1 MTNTIVQERFYH
13 EMQYQYGNGR
23 TFGSLQDRL
32 ADIKLDSAFATED
45 KKKGYVEEV
54 AQIKENLEYIPE
66 PKSLLGL
73 IAFEFGK
80 FIG

>member
-32 ADIKLDSAFATED
+32 ADIRFDSAFSSED
-45 KKKGYVEEV
+45 KRREYDAESE
-54 AQIKENLEYIPE
+54 QITEQMNYIPE